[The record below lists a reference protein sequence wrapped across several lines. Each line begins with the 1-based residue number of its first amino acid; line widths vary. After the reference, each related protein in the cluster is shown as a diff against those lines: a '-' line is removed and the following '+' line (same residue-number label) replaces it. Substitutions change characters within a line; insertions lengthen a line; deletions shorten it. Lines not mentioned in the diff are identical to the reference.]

1 MCSGCGGWPTTI
13 GCAPKTPGPGP
24 GPYGWECPQSQ
35 KADSFRPWG
44 HPSPGNGWPAG
55 QEDGH
60 QAWHYFVDAC
70 NMYQTQNSS
79 TDGLGCD
86 RTGHGTGYAN
96 QYEPAVSDMLSNVS
110 TCPTEQL
117 LFFHHLSWMHP
128 MELSNGTTV
137 PLIDYIAATRCALE

>member
-1 MCSGCGGWPTTI
+1 MTFIDDVANRVDKAQVVATITSILDRSWSTFEGYTSPLGIGFMCSGCGGWPTTI
-13 GCAPKTPGPGP
+13 GCAPKTLGLGP

-35 KADSFRPWG
+35 HADSFHPWG
-44 HPSPGNGWPAG
+44 HPSPGNGWPGG

-86 RTGHGTGYAN
+86 HTIHGTGYPR
-96 QYEPAVSDMLSNVS
+96 QPV
-110 TCPTEQL
+110 
-117 LFFHHLSWMHP
+117 
-128 MELSNGTTV
+128 
-137 PLIDYIAATRCALE
+137 